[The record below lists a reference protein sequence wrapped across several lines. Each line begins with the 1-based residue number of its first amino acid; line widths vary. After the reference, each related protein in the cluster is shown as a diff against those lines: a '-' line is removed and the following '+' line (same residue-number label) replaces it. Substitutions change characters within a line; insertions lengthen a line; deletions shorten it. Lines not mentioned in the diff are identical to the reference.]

1 MRPGG
6 RAFCR
11 RREASRPDARRALTE
26 AAVEH
31 NPRVIEL
38 GHLPRAIRMMGDLD
52 ESQTA
57 AADRLAGRVRRAMRL
72 DAIDDDDAI
81 TLRQEAQS
89 VGVVVLDGV
98 TGSLGTSPRILVA
111 DHETLKRLGAGLE
124 SRGAKPMGTAI
135 RLTLAA
141 YERTAFGLAFA
152 DGGRMDLSQETRVM
166 GILNVTPDSFSDG
179 AALPSP
185 EKTAEAAARMA
196 DDGADFVDVGGEST
210 RPGAASVTE
219 DEEVRRVV
227 PVIRAI
233 KRALRLRVSVDTV
246 KANVARLA
254 IEAGADLV
262 NDVSAFSDPAMLA
275 VVRDARVPV
284 IVMHMRGTPR
294 TMQQDTGYVDL
305 LSSVVGFLRKSVERA
320 VAAGIADDKI
330 LVDPGLGFG
339 KSAAGNLQILRE
351 LPTLRSVGRP
361 LLIGASRK
369 SFIGAALDLPV
380 GERLEGSLAVA
391 AHAAWQGVHVIRAH
405 DIAATKRATRMID
418 AIRRT

>member
-1 MRPGG
+1 
-6 RAFCR
+6 
-11 RREASRPDARRALTE
+11 
-26 AAVEH
+26 
-31 NPRVIEL
+31 
-38 GHLPRAIRMMGDLD
+38 
-52 ESQTA
+52 
-57 AADRLAGRVRRAMRL
+57 
-72 DAIDDDDAI
+72 
-81 TLRQEAQS
+81 
-89 VGVVVLDGV
+89 
-98 TGSLGTSPRILVA
+98 
-111 DHETLKRLGAGLE
+111 
-124 SRGAKPMGTAI
+124 
-135 RLTLAA
+135 
-141 YERTAFGLAFA
+141 
-152 DGGRMDLSQETRVM
+152 MDLTHETRVM

-185 EKTAEAAARMA
+185 EGAVEAAARMA

-227 PVIRAI
+227 PVIQAI
-233 KRALRLRVSVDTV
+233 KRELRLRVSVDTM
-246 KANVARLA
+246 KSSVARLA

-320 VAAGIADDKI
+320 VAAGIVDDKI

-351 LPTLRSVGRP
+351 LTTLRSVGRP
-361 LLIGASRK
+361 LVIGASRK

-391 AHAAWQGVHVIRAH
+391 AHAAWQGAHVIRAH
-405 DIAATKRATRMID
+405 DIAATKRTTRMID